1 MIFSW
6 DAGYAYCKAIG
17 DKGQQVIFPS
27 VVGEIPPLQSDLFS
41 NGDFQISLDGNSWLL
56 GESALRQSLLLDD
69 QQSRDWVLSPQWRAM
84 LLAGVSKVTE
94 ASRVD
99 VEIVTGLPF
108 GDYKEYKQPLIES
121 LLGQYKIK
129 REGRNTQAF
138 NIVGV
143 KILTQNFAPLF
154 VHLPSMNIDAQVGV
168 LNIGSKTV
176 ELATVQLNKGGR
188 PEAIRTQCQTV
199 AAGTRTVMPWIRS
212 ILAVSN
218 FGVNYNDYEIDK
230 LLPKMPSDLGI
241 FISTLKAHIGR
252 NWADNMVYPLNK
264 LSHFIVTG
272 GGASLVGVELRKW
285 LERERV
291 GPEVIIGNQWDVC
304 KGYQL
309 ARRVMG

>member
-1 MIFSW
+1 MIFNW
-6 DAGYAYCKAIG
+6 DAGFAYCKAIS

-27 VVGEIPPLQSDLFS
+27 VVGEIPPTQADMFS

-56 GESALRQSLLLDD
+56 GDSALRQSLLLDD

-84 LLAGVSKVTE
+84 LLAGISQVTKASK
-94 ASRVD
+94 VD
-99 VEIVTGLPF
+99 VEVVTGLPF
-108 GDYKEYKQPLIES
+108 GDYKQYKDRLKDT
-121 LLGQYKIK
+121 LLGQHRIK

-154 VHLPSMNIDAQVGV
+154 THLPSLNIDAQVGV

-199 AAGTRTVMPWIRS
+199 SSGTRTILPLIRS
-212 ILAVSN
+212 MLTIDN
-218 FGVNYNDYEIDK
+218 PGIKYTDYEIDK
-230 LLPKMPSDLGI
+230 LLPKMDTTHYTQMLKTL
-241 FISTLKAHIGR
+241 ISR

-272 GGASLVGVELRKW
+272 GGASLVGIELRKW
-285 LERERV
+285 LERDKV
-291 GPEVIIGNQWDVC
+291 GPEVMLGDNFDIV
-304 KGYQL
+304 KGYSI
-309 ARRVMG
+309 ARKVMG